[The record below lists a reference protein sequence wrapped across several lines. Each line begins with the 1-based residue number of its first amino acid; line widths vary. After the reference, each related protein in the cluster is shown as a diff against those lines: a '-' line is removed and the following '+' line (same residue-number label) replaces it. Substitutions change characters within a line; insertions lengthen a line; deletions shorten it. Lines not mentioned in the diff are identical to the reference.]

1 MVRRLSASE
10 LRRSIPVHQV
20 FDAPIV
26 RRPRGSPLATRRPGG
41 QTGVQ
46 QFGVPAP
53 ADLDVRRSDVEMQHA
68 LGVCGADR
76 LGKLDAE
83 VEGPA
88 DIERAP
94 SLQLIEGLPRH
105 ELEHEEQLRRAVGD
119 LEQRGDVRVR
129 DRGGGA
135 RVPQEPGPRKR
146 VRSHPFGGVLDE
158 HGSADHGVAGSERR
172 AESAGADPFEEVVVT
187 ELIWHR

>member
-1 MVRRLSASE
+1 
-10 LRRSIPVHQV
+10 
-20 FDAPIV
+20 
-26 RRPRGSPLATRRPGG
+26 
-41 QTGVQ
+41 
-46 QFGVPAP
+46 
-53 ADLDVRRSDVEMQHA
+53 MQHA